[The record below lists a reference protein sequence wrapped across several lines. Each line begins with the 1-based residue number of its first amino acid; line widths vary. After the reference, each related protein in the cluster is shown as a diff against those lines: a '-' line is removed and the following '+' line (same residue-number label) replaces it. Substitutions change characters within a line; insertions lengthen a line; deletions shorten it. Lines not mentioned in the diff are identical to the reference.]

1 MLNVYDILL
10 NLLDGNRVYEYF
22 EWSNKDNIEH
32 IKKIPIVKISSGF
45 LDDIINNQ
53 VTIDKDFLDEIYK
66 KCEVYTN
73 DKVSVIDYANLFTDG
88 YKVVGVEFNKDG
100 KILYRSFLMLD
111 EEEEILDISDELRL
125 TDIKYQ
131 KNKSKKEDNLY
142 LTREEEFRRNYLL
155 KELRFSYKNKMYE
168 KINYLY
174 EEIYNDS
181 LNNSI
186 EDKYNF
192 LIQDIDKNYN
202 YRHNELF
209 KILRLTNRKKKTTL
223 K

>member
-10 NLLDGNRVYEYF
+10 NLLDSNRVYEYF

-32 IKKIPIVKISSGF
+32 IKKIPIIKISSKF
-45 LDDIINNQ
+45 LDDIINYQ
-53 VTIDKDFLDEIYK
+53 VTIDKSFLNDIYK
-66 KCEVYTN
+66 KCEVYNN

-111 EEEEILDISDELRL
+111 EEEEILEISDELRVS
-125 TDIKYQ
+125 DIKYQ
-131 KNKSKKEDNLY
+131 KGKSKKDEGIY

-155 KELRFSYKNKMYE
+155 KELKFSYKKKMYE

-174 EEIYNDS
+174 EEIYGDI
-181 LNNSI
+181 LNKF

-192 LIQDIDKNYN
+192 LIQDIEKNYN
-202 YRHNELF
+202 YKHNELF
-209 KILRLTNRKKKTTL
+209 KILRLIHKKRKTTL